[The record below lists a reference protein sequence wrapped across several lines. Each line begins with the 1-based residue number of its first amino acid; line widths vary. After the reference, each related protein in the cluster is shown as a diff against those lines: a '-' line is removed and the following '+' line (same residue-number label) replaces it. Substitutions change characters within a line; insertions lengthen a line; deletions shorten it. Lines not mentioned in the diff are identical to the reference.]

1 MWVRVLSTYSE
12 QLRPLVYP
20 LSQVIEGVS
29 HLVPTARYFP
39 LRLHCVQ
46 MLNRLAA
53 ATHTFIPVASLL
65 LDMLQFKDLHMNPT
79 GGVGKAL
86 DFSTVV
92 KVQVFFCIFLLKSM
106 SRLLS
111 QYCMDTWKHN
121 QLNSLKRI

>member
-92 KVQVFFCIFLLKSM
+92 KVQGFFCILL
-106 SRLLS
+106 
-111 QYCMDTWKHN
+111 
-121 QLNSLKRI
+121 LNLCLDCSANVACICGSITN

>member
-1 MWVRVLSTYSE
+1 MNVWVRVLSAYSE

-65 LDMLQFKDLHMNPT
+65 LDMLQFKDLHTNPT

-92 KVQVFFCIFLLKSM
+92 KVQVL
-106 SRLLS
+106 
-111 QYCMDTWKHN
+111 
-121 QLNSLKRI
+121 